1 MVVKNS
7 NTPYKTPLIPVSA
20 YKIEFDI
27 RTAIPTL
34 QNTFDSGIKKE
45 MWWWWGWWWW
55 WWWGGERIKAVRNRV
70 YLKAAADDKQVHLML
85 PVI

>member
-1 MVVKNS
+1 MVVVKNS

-34 QNTFDSGIKKE
+34 QNTFDSGIKKDLR
-45 MWWWWGWWWW
+45 
-55 WWWGGERIKAVRNRV
+55 GGEGENE
-70 YLKAAADDKQVHLML
+70 LKLGG
-85 PVI
+85 IGST

>member
-1 MVVKNS
+1 MVKNS

-34 QNTFDSGIKKE
+34 QNTFDSGIKKDL
-45 MWWWWGWWWW
+45 GGGVG
-55 WWWGGERIKAVRNRV
+55 GGERIKAGRNRV
-70 YLKAAADDKQVHLML
+70 YLKAAADD
-85 PVI
+85 